1 MIIELMDD
9 DQGGDLMYKSNNS
22 LRNITFAAIFAAI
35 DYILAM
41 FQIHI
46 PSPIGRPFIDLGYTF
61 VVIGTLFLGYKYGLI
76 SGIIGLVLFDLLNGY
91 AAHTYLTVMEVVII
105 ASVGWLMFKTM
116 HFSPKISKII
126 LIGIATGLSKIIAG
140 FLRYVIEGLIIGM
153 QGKKLIAMAAL
164 SMPAS
169 IVTGIAMFVTVPLFF
184 NFLNKVMKIV
194 ISTN

>member
-1 MIIELMDD
+1 M
-9 DQGGDLMYKSNNS
+9 
-22 LRNITFAAIFAAI
+22 
-35 DYILAM
+35 
-41 FQIHI
+41 
-46 PSPIGRPFIDLGYTF
+46 
-61 VVIGTLFLGYKYGLI
+61 
-76 SGIIGLVLFDLLNGY
+76 LFDLLNGY

-194 ISTN
+194 IPTN

>member
-1 MIIELMDD
+1 
-9 DQGGDLMYKSNNS
+9 MYKSNNS

-194 ISTN
+194 IPTN